1 MGELSRVY
9 LSVHTPRYC
18 TYETAFAGKLA
29 HPDFRAVRDGLVEQG
44 RQLAGVQPD
53 AIVINSCHLVATFP
67 TVVDGTPRHRG
78 ILTAQEAPELIH
90 GVEYDFP
97 GDYELASAIIDRG
110 RAAGHVCTLAADVH
124 YPLDYGTVMPLVCY
138 LDRTQRIPVVPV
150 SVTLA
155 NDLEECFTW
164 GQYVVRAVR
173 ERRRRAAF
181 VASGSVSHK
190 LVRGP
195 ERWPSPEDQELDH
208 RFARMLADGEYEKL
222 WAWLPEYAETVEAEM
237 GGRHLAMM
245 LGASLIFLHTALMA
259 VSPAAAAE
267 TVKIGFIT
275 SLSGP
280 AGIIGKHMKDS
291 VELALDHL
299 GRKVGGLDVEIIY
312 GDDQR
317 KPDVGKQ
324 LADEMLKKHRVHFV
338 SGIIWSNVMLA
349 VAPTVTQAGTFM
361 IGTNAGPHELAGKMC
376 NELFFTTSWQNDQTP
391 EAMGKY
397 MQDQGIRDGYAMAPN
412 YAAGKDMISGFKRY
426 FKGRV
431 VDEVY
436 TKLGQQDYQAEIS
449 QIRAAHPKAVFVFY
463 PGDMGIQFVKQ
474 YVQAGLREQIPL
486 YSVYTIDEVTLPALK
501 EVAVGIFETRYW
513 SPDLKNEANQKYI
526 GDFRKKFG
534 YTPSFYG
541 TQSYD
546 GILLIDSAVRA
557 VKGDLSNRKGMIAA
571 MRKADYK
578 STRGTYTY
586 NVNHFPI
593 QNFYLLK
600 TVKGAGGEVEMQIQ
614 KTVFE
619 NHKDAY

>member
-1 MGELSRVY
+1 
-9 LSVHTPRYC
+9 
-18 TYETAFAGKLA
+18 
-29 HPDFRAVRDGLVEQG
+29 
-44 RQLAGVQPD
+44 
-53 AIVINSCHLVATFP
+53 
-67 TVVDGTPRHRG
+67 
-78 ILTAQEAPELIH
+78 
-90 GVEYDFP
+90 
-97 GDYELASAIIDRG
+97 
-110 RAAGHVCTLAADVH
+110 
-124 YPLDYGTVMPLVCY
+124 
-138 LDRTQRIPVVPV
+138 
-150 SVTLA
+150 
-155 NDLEECFTW
+155 
-164 GQYVVRAVR
+164 
-173 ERRRRAAF
+173 
-181 VASGSVSHK
+181 
-190 LVRGP
+190 
-195 ERWPSPEDQELDH
+195 
-208 RFARMLADGEYEKL
+208 
-222 WAWLPEYAETVEAEM
+222 
-237 GGRHLAMM
+237 
-245 LGASLIFLHTALMA
+245 MA

-397 MQDQGIRDGYAMAPN
+397 MQDQGIRDVYAMAPN

-619 NHKDAY
+619 NHKDAYYQDCGMKW